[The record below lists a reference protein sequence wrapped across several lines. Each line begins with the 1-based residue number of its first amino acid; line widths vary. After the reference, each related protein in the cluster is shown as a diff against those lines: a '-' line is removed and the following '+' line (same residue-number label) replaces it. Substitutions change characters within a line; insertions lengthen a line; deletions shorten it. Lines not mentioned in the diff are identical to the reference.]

1 MNNEFT
7 HFIKTERNRGSR
19 TGSDAK
25 YVDAHWKSQ
34 TSHQPTRYRPH
45 EPMRMNSKN
54 KAPQLSS
61 FNNWPIPSISPH
73 DLAEMDSMHCTQ
85 MRWRMD
91 ANVLFATFVW
101 VIGWMGMIQCQ
112 NIAFYSPS
120 AGSQKDERLATL
132 H

>member
-7 HFIKTERNRGSR
+7 HFIKTEGNRGSR
-19 TGSDAK
+19 TGNDAK
-25 YVDAHWKSQ
+25 YVDAHWESQ

-54 KAPQLSS
+54 KAPQLAS

-91 ANVLFATFVW
+91 ASVLCHNCGA
-101 VIGWMGMIQCQ
+101 
-112 NIAFYSPS
+112 
-120 AGSQKDERLATL
+120 LAYK
-132 H
+132 